1 MSSVVKMQHITP
13 RNIFKYYRI
22 LCLGTN
28 SLIFI
33 YREKTYCVQMT
44 NLFLPKPHS
53 ATFCIF
59 LSNNCWAFF
68 LLFELTWIKLLF
80 IDIYKY
86 SWRGYPKAPHFKLQW
101 SVLSSHL
108 TWFSSIWHS
117 ESHFPSL
124 NSSSLGVLECHNLLV
139 FLQSEHLSHLLLL
152 VSLQFPPS
160 K

>member
-1 MSSVVKMQHITP
+1 MIKICLVIQIKGKLLVMWSYTT
-13 RNIFKYYRI
+13 IF
-22 LCLGTN
+22 N
-28 SLIFI
+28 AAFI

-44 NLFLPKPHS
+44 NLFLPKSHS
-53 ATFCIF
+53 AKFCIAC
-59 LSNNCWAFF
+59 LIIAGLFF
-68 LLFELTWIKLLF
+68 FFFELTWIKLLF

-86 SWRGYPKAPHFKLQW
+86 SCRGYPKAPHFKLQW

-139 FLQSEHLSHLLLL
+139 FLLSE
-152 VSLQFPPS
+152 
-160 K
+160 

>member
-13 RNIFKYYRI
+13 RNILKYYRI

-68 LLFELTWIKLLF
+68 LLFELT
-80 IDIYKY
+80 
-86 SWRGYPKAPHFKLQW
+86 
-101 SVLSSHL
+101 
-108 TWFSSIWHS
+108 
-117 ESHFPSL
+117 
-124 NSSSLGVLECHNLLV
+124 
-139 FLQSEHLSHLLLL
+139 
-152 VSLQFPPS
+152 
-160 K
+160 